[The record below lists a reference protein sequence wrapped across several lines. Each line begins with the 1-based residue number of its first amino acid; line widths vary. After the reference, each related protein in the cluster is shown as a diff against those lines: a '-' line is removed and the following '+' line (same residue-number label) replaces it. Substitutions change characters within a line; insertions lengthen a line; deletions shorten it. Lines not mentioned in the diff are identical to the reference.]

1 MIIKRNKTPQD
12 RTNKNTSKEY
22 KRDLSNIQ
30 KNEEKNYLIDDIR
43 PNSFKEYIG
52 QKDLKNVLDII
63 IKAAKLREEP
73 IDHLLL
79 YGPPGLGKTT
89 ISLILASEMG
99 VDCKI
104 TSAPSLE
111 KPKDIIGLLVK
122 LKPGDVLFIDEI
134 HRLNHLT
141 EEILYPVMEDY
152 RLDITIGKGQLTKIS
167 SISLPKFTLIGAT
180 TKIGSISFPLRD
192 RFGVVQRLKFYEY
205 HELALIIKRSALVL
219 KTPITDEGA
228 NEIAIR
234 SRGTPR
240 IANRLL
246 KRIRD
251 YMQVKQMNLITK
263 DLAIDAL
270 NLYKID
276 SRGLN
281 WTDHLILETMIFQFN
296 GGPVG
301 LEAIAAS
308 TGEDIKTIKEVYEPY
323 LLQIGYINR
332 TPRGRVVTEAAY
344 KYIETIKRE

>member
-1 MIIKRNKTPQD
+1 MIIKRSKKSQNRPD
-12 RTNKNTSKEY
+12 DTSLKEH
-22 KRDLSNIQ
+22 KRDPADIQ
-30 KNEEKNYLIDDIR
+30 KKEKDYFINDIR
-43 PNSFKEYIG
+43 PGSFKEYVG
-52 QKDLKNVLDII
+52 QKDLKKILDIV
-63 IKAAKLREEP
+63 IKAAKLRNEP

-122 LKPGDVLFIDEI
+122 LKPGDVLFLDEI
-134 HRLNHLT
+134 HRLNHLA
-141 EEILYPVMEDY
+141 EELLYLAMEDY
-152 RLDITIGKGQLTKIS
+152 RLDITIGKGQSTKIS

-180 TKIGSISFPLRD
+180 TKIGNVSFPLRD
-192 RFGVVQRLKFYEY
+192 RFGLVQRLKYYEY
-205 HELALIIKRSALVL
+205 HELILIIKRSAIVL
-219 KTPITDEGA
+219 QTSITHEGA
-228 NEIAIR
+228 IEIAIR

-246 KRIRD
+246 RRIRD
-251 YMQVKQMNLITK
+251 YIQVKRMNLITK
-263 DLAIDAL
+263 DLAIEAL
-270 NLYKID
+270 DLYKID
-276 SRGLN
+276 SKGLN

-308 TGEDIKTIKEVYEPY
+308 TGEDIKTIEQVYEPY
-323 LLQIGYINR
+323 LLQIGYVNR

-344 KYIETIKRE
+344 KYIETIKKG